1 MTNVEQHSNEWE
13 DAQGRKWVAYFV
25 NGHPPGDTTMN
36 EDECRESAERL
47 QREEA
52 WLEDWINGDLVEQRG
67 DRFYSNPVD
76 RVMEGDGINYLADML
91 RLKRAGYLSAM
102 SNLACLLLDDLE
114 REIRKDTP
122 SEEEK

>member
-1 MTNVEQHSNEWE
+1 MITES
-13 DAQGRKWVAYFV
+13 A
-25 NGHPPGDTTMN
+25 
-36 EDECRESAERL
+36 ESAERP

-52 WLEDWINGDLVEQRG
+52 WLEDWINGDLVEQRS
-67 DRFYSNPVD
+67 DRFYSDPVD